1 MKSGLQLISEERERQ
16 RGPQHAFTEAHD
28 DAHTDGQLVDLAEQY
43 LHDAD
48 PGDIQRYGRQLA
60 KAGAAIAAEIDRI
73 VRATGGTV
81 TFAEQ
86 NRGIHQTGGDPDNRD
101 GSQANAQAGLPV
113 PAPVGTDDNKTGLL
127 AGGNKPQAGDE
138 PTGAD
143 ATRRG
148 TAGATQARAD
158 TQSPAQAKAAA
169 RRDAASKVAAQ
180 RSAARKARTAT
191 AKATAKSK
199 K

>member
-1 MKSGLQLISEERERQ
+1 MKSGIQLISEERERQ
-16 RGPQHAFTEAHD
+16 RGPQFAFTEAHD
-28 DAHTDGQLVDLAEQY
+28 AAHTDGQLVDLAEQY

-48 PGDIQRYGRQLA
+48 PGDIQAYGRNLA

-127 AGGNKPQAGDE
+127 AGGSKPQAGD

-148 TAGATQARAD
+148 TPGATQARAD

-169 RRDAASKVAAQ
+169 RRDAATKAATQ
-180 RSAARKARTAT
+180 RSATRKDRT
-191 AKATAKSK
+191 AKAKVSAKAK